1 VIERTPEQVLKDGLA
16 QRQMAYKCV
25 FEAKNQFAQTVMD
38 DLIRFCRAKE
48 STYSPDART
57 HALLE
62 GRREVYLRILE
73 HVDLGFDQL
82 YAKYRAT
89 HQQGDEENE

>member
-1 VIERTPEQVLKDGLA
+1 VIERTPQQVLKDGLA

-25 FEAKNQFAQTVMD
+25 FEAKNQFSQTVMN
-38 DLIRFCRAKE
+38 DLERFCRAKE

-82 YAKYRAT
+82 YAKYRAIKPEE
-89 HQQGDEENE
+89 DEDA